1 MIIQHPT
8 MQELHPSITN
18 PFLTAQQKN
27 PFSIILTVSLVLD
40 HSTSTL
46 MTISVKHVTKALPS
60 IKYRSSVKSQ
70 SSKKKYLEALSIPM
84 LQIIMENLLNSVHHP
99 TETKEPRAV
108 QVIQEVQAIQITQ
121 VIQVILAVKEILLM
135 EHRVETATKIM
146 ETLIKDLNQEATPKH
161 QLSLKTKNIKLVP
174 KKTPTTTVNSV

>member
-1 MIIQHPT
+1 MPTPRTVLQTLRISTELTAFNAKCLTTMTSKATHALYVATQWCSTFRPRLVLPRFPRKWNIILISMIIQHPT

-99 TETKEPRAV
+99 TEIKEP
-108 QVIQEVQAIQITQ
+108 QAAQI
-121 VIQVILAVKEILLM
+121 I
-135 EHRVETATKIM
+135 
-146 ETLIKDLNQEATPKH
+146 
-161 QLSLKTKNIKLVP
+161 
-174 KKTPTTTVNSV
+174 